1 MSFRENLRRGRSHVI
16 FAIVLLAAA
25 WVVLKLEDRELNA
38 APGKAA
44 PVAPVSDTTTEPR

>member
-16 FAIVLLAAA
+16 FAIALLVAT
-25 WVVLKLEDRELNA
+25 WIVLKLEDRELNS

-44 PVAPVSDTTTEPR
+44 AQAPAAATD